1 LSPPL
6 RETTAKEIIS
16 IIRSQGVQASFGAI
30 LVEAQRREILAWH
43 RTLRRYLD
51 LLVQGGVL
59 AEKKR
64 DVGSVNPQQLYSITH
79 QKPTVYAGL
88 KILELYGLNW
98 DTPLRSLYP
107 VGTDLVGLLRSRS
120 VTLSRRQVLAAS
132 KEDSLAHE
140 VRRDA
145 DKATG
150 TLEIVSA
157 LAATQ
162 TLDLPYL
169 LRRSDE
175 LEIGRTVKLLFQKLI
190 QTFNEISRDADG
202 KIFLA
207 TRERFL
213 QILRQYSR
221 QKALSLLDTPGRGA
235 HGIEIVESL
244 TSEHI
249 LNAAGKQLGITG

>member
-1 LSPPL
+1 MN
-6 RETTAKEIIS
+6 
-16 IIRSQGVQASFGAI
+16 IIRSQGDRTSFGTI
-30 LVEAQRREILAWH
+30 LVEAQRQGTLAWH

-51 LLVQGGVL
+51 LLVRGGVL
-59 AEKKR
+59 TEKKR
-64 DVGSVNPQQLYSITH
+64 NVGSVNPQQLYSTTQ

-88 KILELYGLNW
+88 KVLELYGLNW

-107 VGTDLVGLLRSRS
+107 VSTDLVGLLRSKS
-120 VTLSRRQVLAAS
+120 VTLSGRRVLAAS

-145 DKATG
+145 DKTTG
-150 TLEIVSA
+150 TLELVSA
-157 LAATQ
+157 LVATR

-169 LRRSDE
+169 LRRSDQ
-175 LEIGRTVKLLFQKLI
+175 LEIGKTVRLLFQKLI
-190 QTFNEISRDADG
+190 QTFSGIFQDSDG

-213 QILRQYSR
+213 QILRQYSK
-221 QKALSLLDTPGRGA
+221 QKVLSLLETPGTGA
-235 HGIEIVESL
+235 HGIKMVEAL

>member
-1 LSPPL
+1 M
-6 RETTAKEIIS
+6 TIID
-16 IIRSQGVQASFGAI
+16 SQGSQASFTTI
-30 LVEAQRREILAWH
+30 LVEAQRRGALAWH

-59 AEKKR
+59 TEKKR
-64 DVGSVNPQQLYSITH
+64 DVGSVNPQQLYSNTQ

-88 KILELYGLNW
+88 KVLEFYGLNW
-98 DTPLRSLYP
+98 DTPLESLYP
-107 VGTDLVGLLRSRS
+107 VTTDLVGLLRSKS

-145 DKATG
+145 DKTTG
-150 TLEIVSA
+150 TLELVSA

-175 LEIGRTVKLLFQKLI
+175 LGIGRTVRMLFQKLI
-190 QTFNEISRDADG
+190 QTFSGILQDADG

-213 QILRQYSR
+213 QILRQYSK
-221 QKALSLLDTPGRGA
+221 QKAVSLLDSPGRGER
-235 HGIEIVESL
+235 GIKIVESL

>member
-6 RETTAKEIIS
+6 REATAKEIMT
-16 IIRSQGVQASFGAI
+16 IIDSKGRQASFSTI
-30 LVEAQRREILAWH
+30 LVEAQRRGALAWH

-51 LLVQGGVL
+51 LLTQGGVL
-59 AEKKR
+59 TETKR

-88 KILELYGLNW
+88 KILQLYGLNW

-107 VGTDLVGLLRSRS
+107 VGTDLVGLLRSKL
-120 VTLSRRQVLAAS
+120 VTLSGRQVLAAS

-145 DKATG
+145 DKTTG
-150 TLEIVSA
+150 TLELVSA

-175 LEIGRTVKLLFQKLI
+175 LEIGRTVRLLFQRLI
-190 QTFNEISRDADG
+190 QTFSEIFRDADG

-213 QILRQYSR
+213 QILRQYSK
-221 QKALSLLDTPGRGA
+221 QKALSLLETPGKGG
-235 HGIEIVESL
+235 HGIKMVESL
-244 TSEHI
+244 SPEHMI
-249 LNAAGKQLGITG
+249 NAAGKQLGITG

>member
-6 RETTAKEIIS
+6 RETTAQEIMT
-16 IIRSQGVQASFGAI
+16 IIDSQGSQASFSTI
-30 LVEAQRREILAWH
+30 LVEAQRRGALAWH

-59 AEKKR
+59 TETKR
-64 DVGSVNPQQLYSITH
+64 DVGSVNPQQLYRNTQ

-88 KILELYGLNW
+88 KILQLYGLNW
-98 DTPLRSLYP
+98 DTPLRGLYP
-107 VGTDLVGLLRSRS
+107 VGTDLVGLLRSKS
-120 VTLSRRQVLAAS
+120 VTLSNRQVLAAS
-132 KEDSLAHE
+132 KEDTLAHE

-145 DKATG
+145 DKTTG
-150 TLEIVSA
+150 TLELVSA

-175 LEIGRTVKLLFQKLI
+175 LEIGRTVRLLLQKLI
-190 QTFNEISRDADG
+190 QTFDQISRDADG

-213 QILRQYSR
+213 QILRQYSK
-221 QKALSLLDTPGRGA
+221 QKALSLLEAQGRGA
-235 HGIEIVESL
+235 RGIKIVEAL

-249 LNAAGKQLGITG
+249 LNAAGKQMGITG

>member
-1 LSPPL
+1 MSPPL
-6 RETTAKEIIS
+6 REATAQEIIT
-16 IIRSQGVQASFGAI
+16 IIDSQGSQASFSTI
-30 LVEAQRREILAWH
+30 LVEAQRRGALAWH

-59 AEKKR
+59 TETKR
-64 DVGSVNPQQLYSITH
+64 DVGSVNLQQLYSITR

-88 KILELYGLNW
+88 KVLELYGLNW

-107 VGTDLVGLLRSRS
+107 VRTDVVGLLRSKS
-120 VTLSRRQVLAAS
+120 VTLSGRQVLAAS

-145 DKATG
+145 DKTAG
-150 TLEIVSA
+150 TLELVSA

-175 LEIGRTVKLLFQKLI
+175 LEIGRTVRLLFQKLI
-190 QTFNEISRDADG
+190 QTFSGIFLDADG

-213 QILRQYSR
+213 QILRQYSK
-221 QKALSLLDTPGRGA
+221 QKALTLLETPGRGA
-235 HGIEIVESL
+235 YGIKIVESL
-244 TSEHI
+244 TAEHI

>member
-1 LSPPL
+1 M
-6 RETTAKEIIS
+6 TIID
-16 IIRSQGVQASFGAI
+16 SQGGQASFSTI
-30 LVEAQRREILAWH
+30 LVEAQRRGALAWH

-51 LLVQGGVL
+51 LLVQGGVI

-64 DVGSVNPQQLYSITH
+64 DVGSVNLQQLYRITH
-79 QKPTVYAGL
+79 RKPTVYAGL

-107 VGTDLVGLLRSRS
+107 VATDLVGLLRSKS
-120 VTLSRRQVLAAS
+120 VTLESRQVLAAS
-132 KEDSLAHE
+132 KEDSLAQE

-145 DKATG
+145 DKTTG
-150 TLEIVSA
+150 TLELVSA

-175 LEIGRTVKLLFQKLI
+175 LRIGRTVRLLFQKLI
-190 QTFNEISRDADG
+190 QTFSEVLPDVDG

-213 QILRQYSR
+213 KILRQYSK
-221 QKALSLLDTPGRGA
+221 QKALSLLETPGRGV
-235 HGIEIVESL
+235 HGIKIVESL

>member
-1 LSPPL
+1 M
-6 RETTAKEIIS
+6 TIID
-16 IIRSQGVQASFGAI
+16 SQGGQASFSTI
-30 LVEAQRREILAWH
+30 LVEAQRRGALAWH

-51 LLVQGGVL
+51 LLVQGGVI

-64 DVGSVNPQQLYSITH
+64 DVGSINPQQLYRITH
-79 QKPTVYAGL
+79 RKPTVYAGL

-107 VGTDLVGLLRSRS
+107 VATDLIGLLGSKS
-120 VTLSRRQVLAAS
+120 VTLSNRQVLAAS
-132 KEDSLAHE
+132 KEDSLAQE

-145 DKATG
+145 DKTTG
-150 TLEIVSA
+150 TLELVSA

-175 LEIGRTVKLLFQKLI
+175 LRIGRTIRLLFQKLI
-190 QTFNEISRDADG
+190 QTFNEIFPDADG

-213 QILRQYSR
+213 QILRQYSK
-221 QKALSLLDTPGRGA
+221 QKALSLLETPGRGA
-235 HGIEIVESL
+235 HGIKIVESL

>member
-1 LSPPL
+1 MN
-6 RETTAKEIIS
+6 
-16 IIRSQGVQASFGAI
+16 IIRSQGDQTSFGTI
-30 LVEAQRREILAWH
+30 LVEAQRQGTLAWH

-51 LLVQGGVL
+51 LLVRGGVL
-59 AEKKR
+59 TEKKR
-64 DVGSVNPQQLYSITH
+64 DVGSVNPQQLYSTTQ

-88 KILELYGLNW
+88 KVLELYGLNW

-107 VGTDLVGLLRSRS
+107 VSTDLVGLLRSKS
-120 VTLSRRQVLAAS
+120 VTLSGRRVLAAS

-145 DKATG
+145 DKTTG
-150 TLEIVSA
+150 TLELVSA
-157 LAATQ
+157 LVATR

-169 LRRSDE
+169 LRRSDQ
-175 LEIGRTVKLLFQKLI
+175 LEIGKTVRLLFQKLI
-190 QTFNEISRDADG
+190 QTFSGIFQDSDG

-213 QILRQYSR
+213 QILRQYSK
-221 QKALSLLDTPGRGA
+221 QKVLSLLETPGTGA
-235 HGIEIVESL
+235 HGIKMVESL